1 MLKILLLNG
10 PNLNMLGKREPDIY
24 GAGTLE
30 QLEENVMKIGSGIGL
45 DVVCMQ
51 SNYEGALI
59 DEIQQGEASGFQ
71 GILIN
76 PGALTHYSIA
86 LRDAIAGNSLPVI
99 EVHISNVHK
108 REEFRSHSVT
118 APVTIGQI
126 VGFGFFGYE
135 LALRAMKDYVQGRG

>member
-1 MLKILLLNG
+1 MKILLLNG

-30 QLEENVMKIGSGIGL
+30 QLEESIKKIGSGLGL
-45 DVVCMQ
+45 QVECMQ

-59 DEIQQGEASGFQ
+59 EAIQQAESNGFH

-86 LRDAIAGNSLPVI
+86 IRDAIAGNDLPVI
-99 EVHISNVHK
+99 EIHISNVHA
-108 REEFRSHSVT
+108 REEFRKNSVT
-118 APVTIGQI
+118 APVTVGQI
-126 VGFGFFGYE
+126 AGFGFYSYE
-135 LALRAMKDYVQGRG
+135 LALLAMQEYLKGRG